1 MRNINLNKFQLII
14 GVLLFSTNTEHA
26 IQSILGQLG
35 LLVAYNSTVNR
46 LYLMSSVATS
56 CIHDIGEKWSRGEA
70 SFHIVYNNINQ
81 YHWNWHPLITSQT
94 SLESRTATTLVI
106 YPTTHLGAF
115 DSYEYLE
122 RQWKIRQKDITMMK
136 IWNDLDCK
144 HLEGVCIVN
153 ILQILLKYIPGLKC
167 FKDDFDSFWKEFA
180 KWTLPVQKAEIIP
193 L

>member
-1 MRNINLNKFQLII
+1 MQAHSYARPYLLSSIKCCAIIVMILLYMRNINLNKFQLII

-81 YHWNWHPLITSQT
+81 YH
-94 SLESRTATTLVI
+94 
-106 YPTTHLGAF
+106 
-115 DSYEYLE
+115 
-122 RQWKIRQKDITMMK
+122 
-136 IWNDLDCK
+136 
-144 HLEGVCIVN
+144 
-153 ILQILLKYIPGLKC
+153 
-167 FKDDFDSFWKEFA
+167 
-180 KWTLPVQKAEIIP
+180 
-193 L
+193 